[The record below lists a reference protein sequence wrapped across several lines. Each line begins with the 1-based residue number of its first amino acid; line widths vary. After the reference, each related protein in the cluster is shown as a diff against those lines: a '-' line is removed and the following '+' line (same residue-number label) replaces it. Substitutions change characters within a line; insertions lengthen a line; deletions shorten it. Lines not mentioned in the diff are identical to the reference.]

1 MLRITL
7 QQTQERV
14 VVKLEGRL
22 SLPWVREADACWRAA
37 GAVHTGRTIEID
49 LRDVWGVDDAGRELL
64 RRMHHAGAVLTVRGC
79 AMRELVREVEGSA
92 GDELPGTEGRRT

>member
-7 QQTQERV
+7 QDTSGRL

-22 SLPWVREADACWRAA
+22 SLPWVREADAHWRAVTTA
-37 GAVHTGRTIEID
+37 HAERSVEVD

-64 RRMHHAGAVLTVRGC
+64 RRMHAAGAVLTVRGC
-79 AMRELVREVEGSA
+79 AMRELVREVVEA
-92 GDELPGTEGRRT
+92 DVAGTEGRRS